1 MHTSSDLVAG
11 RGQPQT
17 DGHTPV
23 LARRGILLRRED
35 PFRLPQA
42 RKSQVRLNMRTYV
55 ADALEGGEW
64 RKRAEGR
71 KPKPQAVVDAEQ
83 REDQLVLYSL
93 RDDVMEYKKLAKNT
107 RANGARSDQARDL
120 KVVSNSNEPAA
131 ADSRGLHV
139 VNCGDHYTPVRGNL
153 PETVTVR
160 EEWLQ
165 DKGVSAAISI
175 REKEVDAGE

>member
-17 DGHTPV
+17 NGRTSV
-23 LARRGILLRRED
+23 LAPRGILLRRED
-35 PFRLPQA
+35 PFRFHRA
-42 RKSQVRLNMRTYV
+42 DKSRVRLNMRTYV

-71 KPKPQAVVDAEQ
+71 KTKPKAMVDAEQ
-83 REDQLVLYSL
+83 MEDQVVLYSS
-93 RDDVMEYKKLAKNT
+93 RNDVEEYKRLAKNT
-107 RANGARSDQARDL
+107 CANRARSDQARDL
-120 KVVSNSNEPAA
+120 KVVSDSNALAA
-131 ADSRGLHV
+131 ADSRGLRV
-139 VNCGDHYTPVRGNL
+139 VNCGDDYTPVRGNL
-153 PETVTVR
+153 PETITVR

-165 DKGVSAAISI
+165 DKWAPAAIFI